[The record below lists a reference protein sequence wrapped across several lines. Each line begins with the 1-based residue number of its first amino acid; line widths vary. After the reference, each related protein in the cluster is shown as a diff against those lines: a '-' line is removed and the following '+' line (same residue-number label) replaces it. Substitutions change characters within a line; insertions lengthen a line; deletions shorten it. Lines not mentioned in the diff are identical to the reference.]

1 MSGDVVVVGGGIV
14 GLACAWRAAR
24 RGAAVTVVD
33 PAPGEGASHAAAGML
48 APATEVHLARPEHAA
63 FQVAG
68 ARRWPAF
75 AEELEATAGR
85 PVGLR
90 ATGTLVVARDAD
102 DRAVLDRLVDLQRDL
117 GLDVERLTRGAC
129 RDREPELHPAVAG
142 GVLARD
148 DHQVDPRAV
157 VAALRSALQLDGVV
171 TVRDTVAEVRH
182 DGARVRGVVLTDGG
196 HHPAA
201 TVVLAAGAAAG
212 RIGGLP
218 GSARPP
224 VRGVK
229 GQILRLRSR
238 DGDPVLTGV
247 VRGLSRGVPVYLV
260 PRGDGRVVV
269 GATEEDVGEDRVV
282 TAGGLRALLEA
293 AADLVP
299 ATDELELQEATARP
313 RPATPD
319 GAPVIG
325 HAELEGLLL
334 ATGHHR
340 GGVLLAPLTA
350 EAVVDLLEG
359 RAPDPTLAVAD
370 PTRPS
375 LHRSS

>member
-1 MSGDVVVVGGGIV
+1 MTRDILVVGGGII
-14 GLACAWRAAR
+14 GLACAWRAAE
-24 RGAAVTVVD
+24 RGATVTVVD
-33 PAPGEGASHAAAGML
+33 PTPGDGASHAAAGML

-63 FQVAG
+63 LQVAG
-68 ARRWPAF
+68 AARWPAF
-75 AEELEATAGR
+75 ARDLEAASGQQ
-85 PVGLR
+85 VGLL

-102 DRAVLDRLVDLQRDL
+102 DRAVLDQLIELQREL
-117 GLDVERLTRGAC
+117 GLDVERLTRRAC

-157 VAALRSALQLDGVV
+157 VAALRSALRDAGVEV
-171 TVRDTVAEVRH
+171 VRDTVIEVTH
-182 DGARVRGVVLTDGG
+182 DRGAVRGVVLAADG
-196 HHPAA
+196 PRRAD
-201 TVVLAAGAAAG
+201 TVVLAAGAAAA
-212 RIGGLP
+212 RMTGLP
-218 GSARPP
+218 DSARPP

-238 DGDPVLTGV
+238 DGDPVLTGI
-247 VRGLSRGVPVYLV
+247 VRGLSRGVPIYLV

-269 GATEEDVGEDRVV
+269 GATEEDVGDDRAV

-299 ATDELELQEATARP
+299 AVDELELQEATARA
-313 RPATPD
+313 RPASPD
-319 GAPVIG
+319 GLPIVG
-325 HAELEGLLL
+325 RTDLDGLLV

-350 EAVVDLLEG
+350 EVIADLLDG
-359 RAPDPTLAVAD
+359 RDPDPVMSLAKPD
-370 PTRPS
+370 
-375 LHRSS
+375 RSVT